1 MLHKLKNIAPPH
13 SPILEFKM
21 NTVKK
26 HGLIFCPL
34 MIVVAVL
41 MYVIYYT
48 AFWLWIASFFFIVFG
63 V

>member
-13 SPILEFKM
+13 SPILESKM
-21 NTVKK
+21 NTIKK

>member
-1 MLHKLKNIAPPH
+1 
-13 SPILEFKM
+13 M
-21 NTVKK
+21 NTIKK